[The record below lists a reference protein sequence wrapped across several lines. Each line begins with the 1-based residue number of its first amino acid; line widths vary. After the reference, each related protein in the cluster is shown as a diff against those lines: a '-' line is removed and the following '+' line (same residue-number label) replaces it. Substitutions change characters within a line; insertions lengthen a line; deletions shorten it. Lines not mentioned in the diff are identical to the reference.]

1 MFIYF
6 IFLPDRHAEQ
16 CCHRGNTAN
25 QTESL
30 FKPYSLIATDVI
42 KAYVPVSAGRVLN
55 LDTVIV
61 LIDSQLLAGYA
72 QAER

>member
-1 MFIYF
+1 M
-6 IFLPDRHAEQ
+6 
-16 CCHRGNTAN
+16 N
-25 QTESL
+25 QTEPL
-30 FKPYSLIATDVI
+30 LKPYSLIATDVI
-42 KAYVPVSAGRVLN
+42 KAYVPVTAGRVLN